1 VNETQQLSFS
11 VKNTGG
17 AFDSTFVKI
26 YINNKLFTSAKVMA
40 EPGETVTIEYKTS
53 DYKTGINTLQVDS
66 LSGVFKVYDENI
78 NATLADLRFQ
88 QIDIGIIKDISGFSN
103 HGIVKTSD
111 SENPDFIGFNV
122 NSFVEIKNNLAFS
135 SLENQITMMG
145 WVKLSVTEN
154 YPVSIITQGD
164 HNVIQ
169 LLNKNEIEFFAG
181 GWGRG
186 TCNVNLSSGFL
197 DGWHHIAGVAD
208 GLLLKLYIDGKLM
221 ETVTLDNNAS
231 LITKANWNLGRN
243 EEFPGKRI
251 FNGRMDGVKIF
262 AVALSPNEIAEIV
275 DKEKQK
281 YK

>member
-1 VNETQQLSFS
+1 
-11 VKNTGG
+11 
-17 AFDSTFVKI
+17 
-26 YINNKLFTSAKVMA
+26 
-40 EPGETVTIEYKTS
+40 
-53 DYKTGINTLQVDS
+53 
-66 LSGVFKVYDENI
+66 
-78 NATLADLRFQ
+78 
-88 QIDIGIIKDISGFSN
+88 
-103 HGIVKTSD
+103 
-111 SENPDFIGFNV
+111 
-122 NSFVEIKNNLAFS
+122 
-135 SLENQITMMG
+135 MMG
-145 WVKLSVTEN
+145 WVNLTVTEN

-186 TCNVNLSSGFL
+186 TCNANLSSGFL

-251 FNGRMDGVKIF
+251 FNGKMDGVKIF
-262 AVALSPNEIAEIV
+262 AVALLPNEIAEIV
-275 DKEKQK
+275 DKEKSK
-281 YK
+281 FD

>member
-1 VNETQQLSFS
+1 
-11 VKNTGG
+11 
-17 AFDSTFVKI
+17 
-26 YINNKLFTSAKVMA
+26 
-40 EPGETVTIEYKTS
+40 
-53 DYKTGINTLQVDS
+53 
-66 LSGVFKVYDENI
+66 
-78 NATLADLRFQ
+78 
-88 QIDIGIIKDISGFSN
+88 
-103 HGIVKTSD
+103 
-111 SENPDFIGFNV
+111 
-122 NSFVEIKNNLAFS
+122 
-135 SLENQITMMG
+135 MMG
-145 WVKLSVTEN
+145 WVKLSNADN

-186 TCNVNLSSGFL
+186 TCNVNLSSGFI

-221 ETVTLDNNAS
+221 ETVTPDNNAS
-231 LITKANWNLGRN
+231 LFSKANWNLGRN

-251 FNGRMDGVKIF
+251 FNGKMDGVKIF